1 MKVLFCASEVFPFAK
16 TGGLADVA
24 GALPVALEKQ
34 GVEVRIVLPKYKT
47 VTPQKSRVTG
57 AKGDIEIVTI
67 GKDIQVYLI
76 KNDAYFNREGL
87 YGNSHGDYPD
97 NLERFSFYCRRAL
110 EVLKEV
116 LWQPDIIH
124 CHDWQAALVPLYLK
138 YRYPTDTFYKNIKT
152 LFTIHNLAYQG
163 VFDKAEYKALGLR
176 ESLFSIEGLEF
187 YQKIN
192 LLKGG
197 LIFSDLLT
205 TVSPSYAEEIQ
216 TKRHGCGLEGV
227 LAKRKK
233 ELLGILNGL
242 DYEYWNPKSDTFIYK
257 HYSEETLE
265 QKYDNKRLL
274 QEECGLAVNGD
285 IPLFGI
291 VGRLAQQKGWDLLA
305 QSLDS
310 FIKHTHIQ
318 IVILGEGEHRYE
330 KLLHDLARK
339 YPHAVS
345 VHTIFN
351 EPLAHK
357 IYAGS
362 DMFLMP
368 SHYEPCGLGQM
379 IALRYG
385 TVPIVFKTG
394 GLADTVSEENGFV
407 FEHATAK
414 DFVETLKRSIAV
426 YQDKKR
432 WRALVKKAFTYNFS
446 WDISAK
452 KYIALYE
459 ALLSGR

>member
-1 MKVLFCASEVFPFAK
+1 M
-16 TGGLADVA
+16 
-24 GALPVALEKQ
+24 
-34 GVEVRIVLPKYKT
+34 
-47 VTPQKSRVTG
+47 
-57 AKGDIEIVTI
+57 
-67 GKDIQVYLI
+67 
-76 KNDAYFNREGL
+76 
-87 YGNSHGDYPD
+87 
-97 NLERFSFYCRRAL
+97 
-110 EVLKEV
+110 
-116 LWQPDIIH
+116 
-124 CHDWQAALVPLYLK
+124 
-138 YRYPTDTFYKNIKT
+138 
-152 LFTIHNLAYQG
+152 
-163 VFDKAEYKALGLR
+163 
-176 ESLFSIEGLEF
+176 
-187 YQKIN
+187 
-192 LLKGG
+192 
-197 LIFSDLLT
+197 
-205 TVSPSYAEEIQ
+205 
-216 TKRHGCGLEGV
+216 
-227 LAKRKK
+227 
-233 ELLGILNGL
+233 
-242 DYEYWNPKSDTFIYK
+242 
-257 HYSEETLE
+257 
-265 QKYDNKRLL
+265 
-274 QEECGLAVNGD
+274 
-285 IPLFGI
+285 
-291 VGRLAQQKGWDLLA
+291 LA

-459 ALLSGR
+459 ALLSGRYKV